1 MFKKNEIAKVRRGL
15 HNRPCRVRIVDV
27 VGDDAMVVQNDGTV
41 RIVDV
46 KELKPILEGCV
57 SKAQERRIKAQLKL
71 TEKSKS
77 DAASIMPIDWLQDL
91 LTICKN
97 IFELVSR

>member
-27 VGDDAMVVQNDGTV
+27 VGDDAMIEQGNGIV

-46 KELKPILEGCV
+46 HELLPILEGNRKN
-57 SKAQERRIKAQLKL
+57 SRRSARK
-71 TEKSKS
+71 
-77 DAASIMPIDWLQDL
+77 
-91 LTICKN
+91 
-97 IFELVSR
+97 

>member
-27 VGDDAMVVQNDGTV
+27 VGDDAMIEQGNGIV

-46 KELKPILEGCV
+46 RELLP
-57 SKAQERRIKAQLKL
+57 
-71 TEKSKS
+71 
-77 DAASIMPIDWLQDL
+77 
-91 LTICKN
+91 
-97 IFELVSR
+97 IFEGNRKNSRRSAKK